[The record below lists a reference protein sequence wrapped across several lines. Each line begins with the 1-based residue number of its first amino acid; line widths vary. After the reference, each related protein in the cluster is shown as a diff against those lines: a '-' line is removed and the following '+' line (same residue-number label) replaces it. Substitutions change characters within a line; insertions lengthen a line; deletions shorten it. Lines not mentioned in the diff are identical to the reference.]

1 MKRKK
6 NIAVVH
12 YSGGAKQNEGIDF
25 AALPK
30 DCNQILEQYPD
41 GIHSCSYGCL
51 GGGSCV
57 AACKLHA
64 LTINE
69 KGVAEVD
76 RDKCVGCG
84 LCVKACP
91 KHLISLEAPEGT
103 IQPLCS
109 NEQKAADAGKACTS
123 SCIGCKICEKY
134 CPSDA
139 IHVIDFHAVID
150 REKCVACG
158 MCATKCPRGVIHDA
172 DGIYATAF

>member
-12 YSGGAKQNEGIDF
+12 CSGGAKQNEGIDF

-41 GIHSCSYGCL
+41 GIHSCSYG
-51 GGGSCV
+51 
-57 AACKLHA
+57 
-64 LTINE
+64 
-69 KGVAEVD
+69 
-76 RDKCVGCG
+76 CVGCG

>member
-12 YSGGAKQNEGIDF
+12 CSGGAKQNEGIDF

-76 RDKCVGCG
+76 RDKCV
-84 LCVKACP
+84 
-91 KHLISLEAPEGT
+91 
-103 IQPLCS
+103 
-109 NEQKAADAGKACTS
+109 
-123 SCIGCKICEKY
+123 
-134 CPSDA
+134 
-139 IHVIDFHAVID
+139 
-150 REKCVACG
+150 ACG

>member
-6 NIAVVH
+6 HIAVVH
-12 YSGGAKQNEGIDF
+12 CAGGARLNEGIDR
-25 AALPK
+25 ASLPK
-30 DCNQILEQYPD
+30 DCSQIMEQYPD
-41 GIHSCSYGCL
+41 GILSCSYGCL

-57 AACKLHA
+57 AACRLHA
-64 LTINE
+64 LSINE

-76 RDKCVGCG
+76 REICVGCG

-91 KHLISLEAPEGT
+91 KHLIRLEAPEGS
-103 IQPLCS
+103 IQPKCS
-109 NEQKAADAGKACTS
+109 NEQKAAEAGKACTS

-139 IHVIDFHAVID
+139 IHVIGFHAVID
-150 REKCVACG
+150 REKCIACG

-172 DGIYATAF
+172 DGIFAAK

>member
-1 MKRKK
+1 MGQNK
-6 NIAVVH
+6 
-12 YSGGAKQNEGIDF
+12 NEGIDF

-76 RDKCVGCG
+76 RDKMCRMRT
-84 LCVKACP
+84 LRK
-91 KHLISLEAPEGT
+91 SMSEASDQSGST
-103 IQPLCS
+103 GGNHS
-109 NEQKAADAGKACTS
+109 AA
-123 SCIGCKICEKY
+123 
-134 CPSDA
+134 
-139 IHVIDFHAVID
+139 VL
-150 REKCVACG
+150 
-158 MCATKCPRGVIHDA
+158 
-172 DGIYATAF
+172 

>member
-12 YSGGAKQNEGIDF
+12 CSGGAKQNEGIDF

-64 LTINE
+64 LKMCIRDRFR
-69 KGVAEVD
+69 AEIPP
-76 RDKCVGCG
+76 R
-84 LCVKACP
+84 LRM
-91 KHLISLEAPEGT
+91 T
-103 IQPLCS
+103 
-109 NEQKAADAGKACTS
+109 AA
-123 SCIGCKICEKY
+123 
-134 CPSDA
+134 
-139 IHVIDFHAVID
+139 
-150 REKCVACG
+150 
-158 MCATKCPRGVIHDA
+158 
-172 DGIYATAF
+172 

>member
-12 YSGGAKQNEGIDF
+12 CSGGAKQNEGIDF

-57 AACKLHA
+57 DACKLHA

-76 RDKCVGCG
+76 RDQCVGCG

-91 KHLISLEAPEGT
+91 KHLISLEARRELFSQNVPMSRRPQMQERPAHPAVSAVRSVKN
-103 IQPLCS
+103 IVRPM
-109 NEQKAADAGKACTS
+109 
-123 SCIGCKICEKY
+123 
-134 CPSDA
+134 PS
-139 IHVIDFHAVID
+139 
-150 REKCVACG
+150 
-158 MCATKCPRGVIHDA
+158 M
-172 DGIYATAF
+172 

>member
-6 NIAVVH
+6 HIAVVH
-12 YSGGAKQNEGIDF
+12 CAGGARLNEGIDR
-25 AALPK
+25 ASLPK
-30 DCNQILEQYPD
+30 DCSQIMEQYPD
-41 GIHSCSYGCL
+41 GILSCSYGCL

-57 AACKLHA
+57 AACRLHA
-64 LTINE
+64 LSINE

-76 RDKCVGCG
+76 REICVGCG

-91 KHLISLEAPEGT
+91 KHLIRLEAPEGT
-103 IQPLCS
+103 IQPKCS
-109 NEQKAADAGKACTS
+109 NEQKAAEAGKACTS

-158 MCATKCPRGVIHDA
+158 MCATKCPRGVIRDA
-172 DGIYATAF
+172 DGIYTTGF